1 MPGFL
6 AGACTDMSMMSTS
19 QMGPPAEN
27 VQTIQD
33 NSLFGDNQ
41 MASYASANEE
51 PQVETPQVQHTQLPN
66 SEGNLQTWSNSIH
79 IMECSNLFKSTIHPT
94 AVWDLATEIGTPD
107 QPSPPPGGQNLR
119 THTMPPSTSPGPE
132 GSEEECRPAKAPQSL
147 TPESIATVVKEVLQN
162 IFGKKGSFR
171 SQAKPSP
178 RQRKMEDEEVRWQK
192 EIEPRICQNKVHCL
206 FKEVFGITQDT
217 NFIVHQPVPV
227 DNVQAYE
234 HEDGPG
240 PNSDKPAFDLTKNHT
255 SPWNAEVIEVG
266 QSSLV
271 MAILEVKA
279 RMLAHLEKLGKESH
293 QATRCHN
300 KYKRRMAVLNYV
312 VQLRMEVSNDDL
324 TAWKWL
330 QCLVKTL
337 GEQGISSKESA
348 VENEIERVL
357 HIKRMEW
364 RCCIDHELDII
375 NVEQV
380 LDDNIFSP

>member
-1 MPGFL
+1 MQLIGVSMDLSRKFSKIFL
-6 AGACTDMSMMSTS
+6 ARREAFEVKPSH
-19 QMGPPAEN
+19 
-27 VQTIQD
+27 
-33 NSLFGDNQ
+33 
-41 MASYASANEE
+41 
-51 PQVETPQVQHTQLPN
+51 PQGRER
-66 SEGNLQTWSNSIH
+66 WK
-79 IMECSNLFKSTIHPT
+79 MRKS
-94 AVWDLATEIGTPD
+94 D
-107 QPSPPPGGQNLR
+107 
-119 THTMPPSTSPGPE
+119 
-132 GSEEECRPAKAPQSL
+132 
-147 TPESIATVVKEVLQN
+147 
-162 IFGKKGSFR
+162 GKKRLNLNLYPYLG
-171 SQAKPSP
+171 
-178 RQRKMEDEEVRWQK
+178 
-192 EIEPRICQNKVHCL
+192 ICQNKVHCL

-240 PNSDKPAFDLTKNHT
+240 PNSDKPAFDLSKNHT
-255 SPWNAEVIEVG
+255 SPWNAEVIKVG

-330 QCLVKTL
+330 QRLVKTL

-348 VENEIERVL
+348 VENEIEQVL